1 MKRDAKR
8 LVLTALV
15 WVLAPAAQA
24 QKAPQAPQPSEDEET
39 TVQAVQVKGQKLPGA
54 VVGDIKPEISYSPA
68 DIQSFGVSTVTELLS
83 ELSPEI
89 RSDRGRGE
97 SPVVLL
103 NGHRISGFN
112 EISNIPTE
120 AILRVDILPEEVS
133 LKYGYSADQRV
144 VNIVLRR
151 RFRAI
156 TGELQGGEAT
166 EGGATSGKVEGD
178 LFHLRGDNRLNIDL
192 QAQAQAPLTDAQRSL
207 IEPPSTALNAS
218 AVDSPA
224 AHTLVAASEQS
235 TLNAVLARSTLGGLA
250 VTLNG
255 TLTLSKST
263 SRQGL
268 APINLDVP
276 ANDPFALGEAE
287 SVSFLDPTNRLI
299 QTVQGVTGHLGSTVD
314 KDTANWRFSF
324 TTAYDHADSFT
335 VTGRGL
341 DASAAQALLNALSP
355 DFDPFQFPMSDLLAA
370 QPQAKARSLSDTGNA
385 QVLMNGALASL
396 PAGSLYIS
404 VKGGANL
411 LGFSS
416 ESLSAPVL
424 GPSPSLSMRQS
435 LWLSRSDLSGQIN
448 LDAPIAGGKK
458 EVLAPLGELSLN
470 ANLAIDQ
477 YSDIGALY
485 TLGYGVNWTPWTG
498 YSLIVSNTHDH
509 LAPTPQQLDGP
520 EVETP
525 GVKTFDYATGQTV
538 TLTDISGGSP
548 SLHADSRNVWKVGL
562 TAKPS
567 QIDNLTLSINYIT
580 SRISNAIG
588 SLSAATSVL
597 EQAFP
602 DRFVRDASGTLI
614 EADLRPVNFSA
625 QWKQELRWGVN
636 WYMPLSSSLPQPA
649 NPFRGLGAGRRDGG
663 GGGGGGRSGGGGGG
677 RGGGGFGGGNS
688 GRLQFAI
695 YHTVYFTDGALLRPG
710 GPVLNYLHGDPIGA
724 SGGQYRNEI
733 EAQFGY
739 LRDGLGARLSADWKS
754 ATEVKGPEG
763 APTSNL
769 NFSDLGTLN
778 LRLWANIGA
787 RPDLWK
793 KWPWLRGARITLA
806 ATNLFDARQSVKGP
820 DGTTP
825 LSYQGPELDP
835 TGRVVTLSLRKL
847 FF

>member
-1 MKRDAKR
+1 MKRDAKW
-8 LVLTALV
+8 LVLIGLA

-24 QKAPQAPQPSEDEET
+24 QRAPQAPPPPDDEET
-39 TVQAVQVKGQKLPGA
+39 TVQAVQVKAQKLPGA

-156 TGELQGGEAT
+156 TGELQGGAAT
-166 EGGATSGKVEGD
+166 EGGETSGKVEAD

-192 QAQAQAPLTDAQRSL
+192 QAQAHSPLTDAQRSL
-207 IEPPSTALNAS
+207 VEPPSAALNAS
-218 AVDSPA
+218 AVDSAA

-268 APINLDVP
+268 APIRLDVP
-276 ANDPFALGEAE
+276 ANDPFALGDAQTL
-287 SVSFLDPTNRLI
+287 SFLDPTDRLL
-299 QTVQGVTGHLGSTVD
+299 QTVQDVTGHLGSTVD

-355 DFDPFQFPMSDLLAA
+355 NYDPFQFPASDLLVA

-385 QVLMNGALASL
+385 QLLLNGALMPL
-396 PAGSLYIS
+396 PAGPLYVSI
-404 VKGGANL
+404 KGGANL

-416 ESLSAPVL
+416 ESLSAQVFGASTGVP
-424 GPSPSLSMRQS
+424 MRQS

-470 ANLAIDQ
+470 ANLAVDQ
-477 YSDIGALY
+477 YSDVGALY
-485 TLGYGVNWTPWTG
+485 TVGYGVNWTPWSG
-498 YSLIVSNTHDH
+498 YSLIVSNTQDR

-520 EVETP
+520 EVATP
-525 GVKTFDYATGQTV
+525 GVKAFDYATGQTV
-538 TLTDISGGSP
+538 TLTDISGGNP
-548 SLHADSRNVWKVGL
+548 NLHADSRNVWKVGL

-567 QIDNLTLSINYIT
+567 QIDNLTLSVNYIT
-580 SRISNAIG
+580 SRITNAIG
-588 SLSAATSVL
+588 SLSAATAVL

-614 EADLRPVNFSA
+614 TEDLRPVNFA
-625 QWKQELRWGVN
+625 VQWKQELRWGAN
-636 WYMPLSSSLPQPA
+636 WYMPLSSTLPQPP
-649 NPFRGLGAGRRDGG
+649 NPFRGA
-663 GGGGGGRSGGGGGG
+663 GGGGRSGGGSGRSGGSGGSG
-677 RGGGGFGGGNS
+677 RGGGGGFGGGNA
-688 GRLQFAI
+688 GRLQLAI
-695 YHTVYFTDGALLRPG
+695 YHTVYFTDGAKLRSG
-710 GPVLNYLHGDPIGA
+710 GPVLNYLNGDPLGA
-724 SGGQYRNEI
+724 SGGQPQHEV

-754 ATEVKGPEG
+754 ATEVKGPQG
-763 APTSNL
+763 TPSSTL

-778 LRLWANIGA
+778 LRLWANLGA

-793 KWPWLRGARITLA
+793 KWPWLRGARVTLA
-806 ATNLFDARQSVKGP
+806 ATNLFDARQAVKGAN
-820 DGTTP
+820 GTTP

-835 TGRVVTLSLRKL
+835 TGRVVTLSVRKL